1 MTEGTGFLFFD
12 ILYRL
17 FRKRDVEQTDEIV
30 IPVSPIKPEMPVIP
44 VIPEKPE
51 KIIIQEEKS
60 VTVKQVESEKPLPE
74 LLQYE
79 TTEIIMKN
87 PPVEV
92 HIICWDCRKLYYG
105 SDFHCPYCG
114 AFLKRRMQ

>member
-1 MTEGTGFLFFD
+1 MTEGTGFFLFD

-30 IPVSPIKPEMPVIP
+30 IPVSPIKPEIP

-87 PPVEV
+87 PSVEV
-92 HIICWDCRKLYYG
+92 HIICWDCQRLYYG